1 MGLDGRKKQYRHSG
15 RVGSRPFQFDGRRSC
30 PRTLQHFTCPLFH
43 RWIDQKRK
51 FPNGKC
57 HSFLFHRR
65 QSDHPTIGNFLRQGD
80 DVTPIPPWHHLRGCR
95 QARAVQRWNA
105 LLSIRGIYKVGH
117 FPTGNSKTI
126 VLIIESHSYQ
136 RSVQYY
142 STRWVK
148 KKKRLLNKSLPDLR
162 KESSIYNLS
171 TTFYFCLFRM
181 GRGMKA
187 GNELPLGIGLF
198 SSLITFRL

>member
-1 MGLDGRKKQYRHSG
+1 
-15 RVGSRPFQFDGRRSC
+15 
-30 PRTLQHFTCPLFH
+30 
-43 RWIDQKRK
+43 
-51 FPNGKC
+51 
-57 HSFLFHRR
+57 
-65 QSDHPTIGNFLRQGD
+65 
-80 DVTPIPPWHHLRGCR
+80 
-95 QARAVQRWNA
+95 
-105 LLSIRGIYKVGH
+105 
-117 FPTGNSKTI
+117 